1 MTSDTGATDQ
11 RPASRRVAD
20 LLRRAIKQ
28 GEYSPGD
35 QLPSYRDLVNR
46 HGIAMGTAREVM
58 RLLEHDGLVDV
69 RHGSG
74 AYVREPTDW
83 PPDDPRHTLRAE
95 LTEVAT
101 IRTKIRHLSTGLDE
115 VERRLNDLMRRIGSE
130 SE

>member
-1 MTSDTGATDQ
+1 MSCTTTPVLYTLSLHDA
-11 RPASRRVAD
+11 
-20 LLRRAIKQ
+20 
-28 GEYSPGD
+28 
-35 QLPSYRDLVNR
+35 LPIS
-46 HGIAMGTAREVM
+46 REVM

-101 IRTKIRHLSTGLDE
+101 IRTKIRHLSSGLDE
-115 VERRLNDLMRRIGSE
+115 VERRLNNLIRRIGHE
-130 SE
+130 GE